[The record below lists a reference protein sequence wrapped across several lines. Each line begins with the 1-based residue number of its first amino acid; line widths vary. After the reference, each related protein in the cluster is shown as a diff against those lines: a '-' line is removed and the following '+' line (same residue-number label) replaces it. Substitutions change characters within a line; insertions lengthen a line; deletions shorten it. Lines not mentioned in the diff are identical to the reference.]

1 MRPAA
6 LFTTP
11 GNRRVV
17 LDIPRAM
24 QVLRKGCGAPSLRAR
39 QGLPACRCPL
49 PFHPVS
55 SNAGSISP
63 RARDISVRAKGKK
76 GAAAVD
82 DVPKGK
88 AGKAAKA
95 DVDIAQLEKEA
106 KADVEDRMKK
116 ALAAMADNFNT
127 IRTGRANPA
136 ILDKIMVDYDGVPA
150 PLKSVASISVPD
162 SSTLLIS
169 PFDKASMKLIEKAI
183 NESDLGINPNND
195 GDKIRLGLPQPTQA
209 GASRPGRAQL
219 LLHGTAPWPA
229 RTLAQM
235 LSSTPAFG
243 HGSSDRRKEL
253 VKQVS
258 KFGEE
263 AKVAVRNVRKDV
275 MKKLDKHGDAFSKDA
290 KKTLEDGIQK
300 STDTYCKKIDEMVKT
315 KSDELM
321 KL

>member
-11 GNRRVV
+11 GSRRVV
-17 LDIPRAM
+17 LDIPTAM

-55 SNAGSISP
+55 SNAGPNSP
-63 RARDISVRAKGKK
+63 RARDISVCAKGKK

-195 GDKIRLGLPQPTQA
+195 GDKIRLGLPQPTQ
-209 GASRPGRAQL
+209 
-219 LLHGTAPWPA
+219 
-229 RTLAQM
+229 
-235 LSSTPAFG
+235 
-243 HGSSDRRKEL
+243 DRRKEL

-275 MKKLDKHGDAFSKDA
+275 MKKLDKHGDAFSKVSWPGA
-290 KKTLEDGIQK
+290 YGSLQ
-300 STDTYCKKIDEMVKT
+300 
-315 KSDELM
+315 ELV
-321 KL
+321 LPCLPGVSLLQHIPPLLSRHQVPSQRQNHRTPH

>member
-1 MRPAA
+1 MTLPFAS
-6 LFTTP
+6 
-11 GNRRVV
+11 
-17 LDIPRAM
+17 
-24 QVLRKGCGAPSLRAR
+24 GCSYSLRDLQWGHVRREQA
-39 QGLPACRCPL
+39 
-49 PFHPVS
+49 
-55 SNAGSISP
+55 
-63 RARDISVRAKGKK
+63 RARDISVCAKGKK

-183 NESDLGINPNND
+183 N
-195 GDKIRLGLPQPTQA
+195 
-209 GASRPGRAQL
+209 
-219 LLHGTAPWPA
+219 
-229 RTLAQM
+229 
-235 LSSTPAFG
+235 
-243 HGSSDRRKEL
+243 DRRKEL